1 MNHYDDLQ
9 RFKEKTRT
17 QSLDFKDLSS
27 HAAAREQGD
36 WVILNQLSP
45 GEEKE
50 SSLAMGGSVS
60 LPIPQPVP
68 TDMFHWVEAQPAHTP
83 LPSSPVAPA
92 PVMPPPV
99 SVSAPHDPLSVAENT
114 RVAEP
119 APAMAVPLAPAPAV
133 APAPAPA
140 VAPAPAPAVAPAPPV
155 AVRPAVPSVQA
166 AEGYAHLFA
175 AKAVEP
181 VAKNKDQPLKSLL
194 ERIAT
199 CR

>member
-68 TDMFHWVEAQPAHTP
+68 TDMFHWVEAEPAHTP
-83 LPSSPVAPA
+83 QPTSPAAPA
-92 PVMPPPV
+92 PVMPP
-99 SVSAPHDPLSVAENT
+99 LSPFQRHMTPFRLQNIRGQQNPGNGRT
-114 RVAEP
+114 P
-119 APAMAVPLAPAPAV
+119 APQAA
-133 APAPAPA
+133 
-140 VAPAPAPAVAPAPPV
+140 APP
-155 AVRPAVPSVQA
+155 A
-166 AEGYAHLFA
+166 AA
-175 AKAVEP
+175 
-181 VAKNKDQPLKSLL
+181 QPLRLRPLRRSSRCLRPLQPLRSRCARTSRCACTTGSGSPGRAVCAGGGRLCSFICGKS
-194 ERIAT
+194 R
-199 CR
+199 

>member
-114 RVAEP
+114 RVAETCAGNGRP
-119 APAMAVPLAPAPAV
+119 PCASSNRCARSSPSRCSSPSSSRRASTTGSGSPGRAVCAGGGRLC
-133 APAPAPA
+133 
-140 VAPAPAPAVAPAPPV
+140 
-155 AVRPAVPSVQA
+155 SFIC
-166 AEGYAHLFA
+166 G
-175 AKAVEP
+175 
-181 VAKNKDQPLKSLL
+181 KS
-194 ERIAT
+194 R
-199 CR
+199 